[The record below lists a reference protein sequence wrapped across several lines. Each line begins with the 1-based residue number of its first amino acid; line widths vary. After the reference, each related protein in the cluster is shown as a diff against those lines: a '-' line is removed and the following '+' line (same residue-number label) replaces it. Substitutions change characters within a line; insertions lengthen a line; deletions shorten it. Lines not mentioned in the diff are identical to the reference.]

1 MPCNLLL
8 HHGSDA
14 VTREEVVSAPTPG
27 STRTWQPIPHRT
39 LLDQVEDTLPR
50 YGCRKYCTNG
60 GNPNT
65 KNFDRA
71 RSGAGST
78 PAPKS

>member
-14 VTREEVVSAPTPG
+14 VTREEVVSAPTPR
-27 STRTWQPIPHRT
+27 STQTWQPIPHRT

-50 YGCRKYCTNG
+50 YGMRIANQAHGLSHDGNRYFGLLMDRKSL
-60 GNPNT
+60 
-65 KNFDRA
+65 FA
-71 RSGAGST
+71 L
-78 PAPKS
+78 